1 MYFFFSFILMCF
13 FGQNCIWQKVLQLG
27 QTMVEAALAI
37 YQLVSDMWNM
47 KGCLVV
53 TIVTCRMA
61 CRQFIIFYHDLSFQP
76 FSIVQHSLL
85 GHGGCDQRE
94 GSNYIH
100 IERSHF
106 ISFILERERAF
117 PKQLKKYSQPL
128 HSHLFISHIL
138 REIFIIL
145 SPFTIFIVL

>member
-47 KGCLVV
+47 KGCLGV

-61 CRQFIIFYHDLSFQP
+61 CRQIIIFYHDLSFQP
-76 FSIVQHSLL
+76 FSIVQHSLPV
-85 GHGGCDQRE
+85 HGGCDQRE

-106 ISFILERERAF
+106 ISFILERESLSQRI
-117 PKQLKKYSQPL
+117 KKVLSTSSFLTYK
-128 HSHLFISHIL
+128 
-138 REIFIIL
+138 REIFFIL
-145 SPFTIFIVL
+145 SPFTIFRVL